1 MEKYIILLGVC
12 LVANLAL
19 AKLVWSVVKMWRKV
33 RKKKKDMGRLKAGS
47 VWRQR
52 PRTFLNDPFV
62 EDARFRV
69 TVQETRVN
77 SDDRMWVRYLHKS
90 GLEDTDPADV
100 FVEMYIYVEG
110 PPIKVYASL
119 EEVRERMKRREDPS
133 PALPIRE
140 GEEDARG
147 SKRTGED

>member
-1 MEKYIILLGVC
+1 MEKYVILLGVS
-12 LVANLAL
+12 LVEGLL
-19 AKLVWSVVKMWRKV
+19 LTLLVGRVVKMWRKV

-69 TVQETRVN
+69 TIQETRVN
-77 SDDRMWVRYLHKS
+77 SDDRMWAKYLHNS
-90 GLEDTDPADV
+90 GLEDTAPADV

-110 PPIKVYASL
+110 PLIKVYASL
-119 EEVRERMKRREDPS
+119 EEVREPIELDAED
-133 PALPIRE
+133 
-140 GEEDARG
+140 EDDLIVRII
-147 SKRTGED
+147 KQNKTK